1 MAFVFSR
8 KKDIFEEK
16 SSRLRLVIIILCLE
30 KVFFLWYCII
40 KVPYFHDSHF
50 HTLCLCLCTF
60 IFTYMYV
67 IITIVVCFKYLHL
80 YNAYYMTSFLFIQ
93 AQTWYGIV
101 FSFQS
106 HWNTEIFIPNFSKYN
121 KFSFFVFIKIMRKR
135 KWIPKRSDID
145 SKLLLNT
152 GMLSIIK
159 FSRPWP
165 LLFENKIIW
174 FGES

>member
-1 MAFVFSR
+1 M
-8 KKDIFEEK
+8 I
-16 SSRLRLVIIILCLE
+16 
-30 KVFFLWYCII
+30 
-40 KVPYFHDSHF
+40 H
-50 HTLCLCLCTF
+50 
-60 IFTYMYV
+60 IFTRCVCVCVCLSLHMYV
-67 IITIVVCFKYLHL
+67 IITIVVCFKYLHI

-121 KFSFFVFIKIMRKR
+121 KLFFHENLHTVILSEKLKV
-135 KWIPKRSDID
+135 KRSDID

-165 LLFENKIIW
+165 LLFEKKLYDLAKVNN
-174 FGES
+174 G